1 MPDKPWLINK
11 EWAHRQ
17 VPRYW
22 GHREALIVFAPFVA
36 LGCAAMTVFALV
48 KGSLFGAAVI
58 FAAGIAMV
66 GITGQRGLIWRLRR
80 RRYGESVC
88 RLLTLPG
95 VVGGWLKADVEC
107 RLPPGPEPVIVRL
120 RNVRGEGKTERE
132 LWRMEQGL
140 ALTPPAAPGAP
151 VIVPVRL
158 QIRKKAAGLDF
169 LATFSVPVYDTQYG
183 DPAEQ
188 RPD

>member
-1 MPDKPWLINK
+1 
-11 EWAHRQ
+11 
-17 VPRYW
+17 
-22 GHREALIVFAPFVA
+22 
-36 LGCAAMTVFALV
+36 MTVVALV

-158 QIRKKAAGLDF
+158 QIPLDPSQHAIPPDQRYFSIRQHAFFVDPTFWFLDIRKKAAGLDF